1 MAIKSFKRYEKKYLL
16 TGEQYEKLIPR
27 LLEYMKMDDHC
38 VNNSYSIYNI
48 YYDTDDNSVIR
59 HSISKPYYKEKLRL
73 RSYKIPQ
80 SPSDKVFLAV
90 SYTHLR
96 AHETIGLR
104 ILYALH
110 HSGKINKIV
119 NKRRAIITLEEAYNF
134 LEFGER
140 PKCTDF
146 ITEQVINEIEYY
158 LSHTKVNPTVY
169 IGYNRIAFFGKEDKD
184 FRLTIDSKIITRRED
199 LFLES
204 GCHGTDIL
212 KPNGYAVIFTI
223 ILCAVMIILD
233 GLNFAMP
240 KSKAMVLKITVPED
254 LNFEGVFDE
263 ILNTNTTSWNMVK
276 VSTRDFGALYELNY
290 SIHLKND
297 VNQKKFI
304 DSLRVRNGNLNIS
317 LTSCG
322 SEDKIFN

>member
-80 SPSDKVFLAV
+80 SPSDKVFLE
-90 SYTHLR
+90 LKK
-96 AHETIGLR
+96 
-104 ILYALH
+104 
-110 HSGKINKIV
+110 KINKIV

-204 GCHGTDIL
+204 GCHGTNIL

-233 GLNFAMP
+233 SLNFAMP

-297 VNQKKFI
+297 VNQKKIHRFI
-304 DSLRVRNGNLNIS
+304 KG
-317 LTSCG
+317 
-322 SEDKIFN
+322 KKW

>member
-80 SPSDKVFLAV
+80 SPSDKVFLE
-90 SYTHLR
+90 LKK
-96 AHETIGLR
+96 
-104 ILYALH
+104 
-110 HSGKINKIV
+110 KINKIV

-233 GLNFAMP
+233 SLNFAMP

-263 ILNTNTTSWNMVK
+263 ILNTNTTSWNMGK

>member
-80 SPSDKVFLAV
+80 SPSDKVFLE
-90 SYTHLR
+90 LKK
-96 AHETIGLR
+96 
-104 ILYALH
+104 
-110 HSGKINKIV
+110 KINKFV

-233 GLNFAMP
+233 SLNFAMP
-240 KSKAMVLKITVPED
+240 KSKAKVLKITVPED

-304 DSLRVRNGNLNIS
+304 DSLRVINGNLNIS

>member
-80 SPSDKVFLAV
+80 SPSDKVFLE
-90 SYTHLR
+90 LKK
-96 AHETIGLR
+96 
-104 ILYALH
+104 
-110 HSGKINKIV
+110 KINKIV

-158 LSHTKVNPTVY
+158 LSHTKVNPTIY

-233 GLNFAMP
+233 SLNFAMP

-304 DSLRVRNGNLNIS
+304 DSLRVINGNLNIS

>member
-80 SPSDKVFLAV
+80 SPSDKVFLE
-90 SYTHLR
+90 LKK
-96 AHETIGLR
+96 
-104 ILYALH
+104 
-110 HSGKINKIV
+110 KINKIV

-158 LSHTKVNPTVY
+158 LSHTKVNPTIY

-184 FRLTIDSKIITRRED
+184 FRLTIDSKIIPRRED

-233 GLNFAMP
+233 SLNFAMP

-276 VSTRDFGALYELNY
+276 VRTRDFGALYELNY

>member
-80 SPSDKVFLAV
+80 SPSDKVFLE
-90 SYTHLR
+90 LKK
-96 AHETIGLR
+96 
-104 ILYALH
+104 
-110 HSGKINKIV
+110 KINKIV

-233 GLNFAMP
+233 SLNFAMS

-276 VSTRDFGALYELNY
+276 VGARDFGTLYELNY

-297 VNQKKFI
+297 VNQKNSSI
-304 DSLRVRNGNLNIS
+304 H
-317 LTSCG
+317 
-322 SEDKIFN
+322 

>member
-16 TGEQYEKLIPR
+16 TSEQYEKLIPR

-80 SPSDKVFLAV
+80 SPSDKVFLE
-90 SYTHLR
+90 LKK
-96 AHETIGLR
+96 
-104 ILYALH
+104 
-110 HSGKINKIV
+110 KINKIV

-233 GLNFAMP
+233 SLNFAMP